1 VPTAAG
7 AVVGVNGLG
16 FIGLGL
22 WGLRQTRRGL
32 TREHIAGPPGVGSV
46 CTAGRARAM
55 AEYIRQSTL
64 EATGGR
70 TYAQTA
76 PYVDAAGTPT
86 ASQDEAAKDVQTGQP
101 VESPDHDLWIQSTTL
116 QTALMQAYMAFRLAE
131 STMAIGSALVLA
143 GIGLVA
149 AGRRLD

>member
-1 VPTAAG
+1 
-7 AVVGVNGLG
+7 VGLTGLG

-22 WGLRQTRRGL
+22 WGRYETRRSL
-32 TREHIAGPPGVGSV
+32 TREHIDGPPGVGRV

-64 EATGGR
+64 DTTDGR

-76 PYVDAAGTPT
+76 PYVDAEGAPT
-86 ASQDEAAKDVQTGQP
+86 GSKDAAAKHAQTGQP
-101 VESPDHDLWIQSTTL
+101 VASPEHDLWIESTTL
-116 QTALMQAYMAFRLAE
+116 QTALIQAYMAFRLAE